1 MNITCFDSSFQ
12 QPILLVR
19 HSSNTP
25 IIPPSL
31 HQISYVETFRLLG
44 YQFQVLLKPF
54 AFMIDQHFPAEVTK
68 EMFVE
73 WFNQMKQQRVVNR
86 VRQCSKE
93 EIKLR
98 TLFIQS
104 KHV

>member
-1 MNITCFDSSFQ
+1 
-12 QPILLVR
+12 
-19 HSSNTP
+19 
-25 IIPPSL
+25 
-31 HQISYVETFRLLG
+31 
-44 YQFQVLLKPF
+44 
-54 AFMIDQHFPAEVTK
+54 MIDQHFPAEVTK

>member
-1 MNITCFDSSFQ
+1 MTCVDSSLR